1 MMERWTNERGFLFS
15 FNFESRDVE
24 KKGAVR
30 GGAYTL
36 NFLANVNTTR
46 AVKKRRVFMFLLP
59 FVFIKKFNSF
69 YFLCSSKIY

>member
-1 MMERWTNERGFLFS
+1 MMERWTNERGFPFS

-36 NFLANVNTTR
+36 NFLAYVNTTR
-46 AVKKRRVFMFLLP
+46 AVKKEECFH
-59 FVFIKKFNSF
+59 VFITFCF
-69 YFLCSSKIY
+69 YKEV